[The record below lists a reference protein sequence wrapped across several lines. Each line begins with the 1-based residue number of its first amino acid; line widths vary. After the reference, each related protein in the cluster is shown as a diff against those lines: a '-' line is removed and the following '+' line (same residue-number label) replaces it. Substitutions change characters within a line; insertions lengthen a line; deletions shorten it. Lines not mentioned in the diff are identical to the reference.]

1 VIDAKQIQKE
11 LFQAEV
17 AKWNAITAKPRS
29 DMTTIGTSQLYAEAR
44 NDFERFKSMNGM
56 GG

>member
-1 VIDAKQIQKE
+1 MLK
-11 LFQAEV
+11 
-17 AKWNAITAKPRS
+17 AKPKT

-56 GG
+56 GS

>member
-1 VIDAKQIQKE
+1 MIDAKQIQKE

-29 DMTTIGTSQLYAEAR
+29 DLTTIGTSQLYAEAR